1 MSALD
6 LENRI
11 TDPDAMYAALVAAH
25 DGLTPEESAALN
37 ARLVLLL
44 VNQIGDRRVVEDALK
59 LAREG

>member
-59 LAREG
+59 LARDR

>member
-59 LAREG
+59 LARER